1 MHKRLMTFATGLVLL
16 SACTANAQVTS
27 GILYVNNTHMS

>member
-1 MHKRLMTFATGLVLL
+1 MRKKLVVLAAGLLL
-16 SACTANAQVTS
+16 FGASPAGAQVTS